1 MTPRWKSAA
10 RWSRRLRARLTTRR
24 RCFGHRQPVATWRP
38 LRQSRANALRR
49 VWLRRA
55 LRGGVR
61 STIRIVSVTIAGA
74 RISGPSHAPG
84 PRGSLGPP
92 VAPRQGRALTQT
104 SRTAPAAASAPP
116 PATPVLRW
124 AVPARIPGTPPRAAP
139 ARIRDG
145 REHTVR
151 RNGEPPPI
159 PALPRMPASHP
170 AFVSFTARVAA
181 SPIRPVT
188 RAAARPHGVNGAALQ
203 TWASRPMREGRAPSQ
218 RTAVAGRPPLRSAVL
233 VPAPRA
239 LQPAPR
245 ATGRQHLGIT
255 PTEMRAARAV
265 AVRAVVP
272 SRVQRPRVAAVA
284 PRAREGSAL
293 ARVAAP
299 APQPRSDPRRMPLLA
314 VPRALTV
321 PPAWS
326 AQARPTQTTRPST
339 FTPASTPAA
348 HVESTDVSAS
358 MVQLVQR
365 TVEERVSQHIRSRS
379 SAARALAAQLQK
391 DLYES
396 LRFER
401 ERLGA

>member
-1 MTPRWKSAA
+1 
-10 RWSRRLRARLTTRR
+10 
-24 RCFGHRQPVATWRP
+24 
-38 LRQSRANALRR
+38 
-49 VWLRRA
+49 
-55 LRGGVR
+55 
-61 STIRIVSVTIAGA
+61 
-74 RISGPSHAPG
+74 
-84 PRGSLGPP
+84 
-92 VAPRQGRALTQT
+92 
-104 SRTAPAAASAPP
+104 
-116 PATPVLRW
+116 
-124 AVPARIPGTPPRAAP
+124 
-139 ARIRDG
+139 
-145 REHTVR
+145 
-151 RNGEPPPI
+151 
-159 PALPRMPASHP
+159 
-170 AFVSFTARVAA
+170 
-181 SPIRPVT
+181 
-188 RAAARPHGVNGAALQ
+188 
-203 TWASRPMREGRAPSQ
+203 
-218 RTAVAGRPPLRSAVL
+218 
-233 VPAPRA
+233 
-239 LQPAPR
+239 
-245 ATGRQHLGIT
+245 
-255 PTEMRAARAV
+255 MRAARAV

-299 APQPRSDPRRMPLLA
+299 APQPRSDARRMPLLA